1 MDRIPQELTASGRPS
16 NTADYSTLHR
26 FGFFLHVTRYVY
38 HRHGDRLLRRKGAR
52 ESSSRPL
59 VLPVLL
65 VFSPPSLLSRPPL
78 SSSSSS
84 SRPPRSVARSVA
96 LSARPILPANLSFSP
111 RAVFSI
117 GARAISRQLFRYFNF
132 QGRRAVSLTRDIY
145 TYIYPPPPP
154 PSLPPS
160 APFQPPSSNPR
171 LIASTG

>member
-96 LSARPILPANLSFSP
+96 LSARPPSVQSYPPIFPSPPARSSRSGHAPFLANYFDISIFKDVVPCLLRAIYILIYTRRPLLPPLPLRTLPAPQF
-111 RAVFSI
+111 
-117 GARAISRQLFRYFNF
+117 
-132 QGRRAVSLTRDIY
+132 
-145 TYIYPPPPP
+145 
-154 PSLPPS
+154 
-160 APFQPPSSNPR
+160 
-171 LIASTG
+171 